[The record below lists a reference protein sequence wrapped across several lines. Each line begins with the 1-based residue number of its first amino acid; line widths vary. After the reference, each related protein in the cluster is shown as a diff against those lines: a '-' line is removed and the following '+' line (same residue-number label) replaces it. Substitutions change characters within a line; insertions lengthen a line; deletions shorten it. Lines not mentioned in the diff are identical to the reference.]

1 MVKVALLV
9 GVSEY
14 QPGFNSLPSAIKDIQ
29 AMEKV
34 LEEKGEFEVTTLPNP
49 ERNAMEL
56 AIDQLFANRT
66 SEDLV
71 LFYFSGHGIKDC
83 KRKFYLTTSETTK
96 DKQRII
102 VPPTAVAA
110 SYLQSQMT
118 DSRSERQVIILDCCY
133 SGAIAQGLTVKGE
146 VEIDI
151 QAELGGKGRAILT
164 SSSSTQESYTQ
175 ENSELSI
182 YTHYLIEGL
191 ETGAADFD
199 EDGRIS
205 VDELHEYTKKKVQEA
220 SPAMT
225 PQFYPVE
232 EGYKIYLARSPIDDP
247 KLKYRKEAQKLATQ
261 GEFTLTGRRILVHF
275 QTDLGLSPEEVE
287 TIEAEIRSPY
297 REYQQKLQEYKRAFK
312 EVVDQEYPL
321 SEHTR
326 NELKALQKL
335 LKLRDEDVAPIE
347 AQFTPQPKPKTD
359 NESEPTKSVSK
370 SKATIEGK
378 SQPASSSSLH
388 VFEFDVLT
396 IDAQGQETKRETKQA
411 EYFTEIL
418 DDDISL
424 EMVSIPGGS
433 FIMGAPEKELESR
446 DSERPQ
452 HQVTVPSFYM
462 GRYPITQAQWRVVAL
477 WEQAEK
483 RLDLDPSYFKED
495 YEGID
500 RWTRP
505 VESISWEDAMEFCNR
520 LSRKTKREYRLP
532 TEAEWEY
539 ACRASTTTPFH
550 FGETISTDLA
560 NYRGTDWE
568 VIGKGYPGNYGR
580 GFKGIFRKQTTPV
593 GYFKVA
599 NNFGLSDMHG
609 NVWEWCEDDWHENYN
624 YQDVPNDGSAWLSK
638 KSSTKVMC
646 GCSWHY
652 FPFSCRSAYRCY
664 ENRDN
669 RFSSLG
675 FRAVCVAS
683 RTT

>member
-1 MVKVALLV
+1 MIKVALLV

-14 QPGFNSLPSAIKDIQ
+14 KPGFNSLPSAIQDIQ
-29 AMEKV
+29 AMKKV

-49 ERNAMEL
+49 EPQAMQL

-71 LFYFSGHGIKDC
+71 LFYFSGHGIKDY

-96 DKQRII
+96 DQQRII
-102 VPPTAVAA
+102 IPPTAVAA

-191 ETGAADFD
+191 ETGTADFD
-199 EDGRIS
+199 EDGKIS
-205 VDELHEYTKKKVQEA
+205 VEELHEYTKKKVQEA

-247 KLKYRKEAQKLATQ
+247 KLKYRKKVERIIEEDEGEIDFITGEIDDLDRVYLNELGSNLSLSTEEARQ
-261 GEFTLTGRRILVHF
+261 I
-275 QTDLGLSPEEVE
+275 E
-287 TIEAEIRSPY
+287 TEAMQPLRQ
-297 REYQQKLQEYKRAFK
+297 RQQKLQRYR
-312 EVVDQEYPL
+312 EVF
-321 SEHTR
+321 
-326 NELKALQKL
+326 LKAIKKRFPLTSADYRKL
-335 LKLRDEDVAPIE
+335 KRIQELFGLRDEDV
-347 AQFTPQPKPKTD
+347 
-359 NESEPTKSVSK
+359 
-370 SKATIEGK
+370 ATIEGK
-378 SQPASSSSLH
+378 SQPTSSPSLQ
-388 VFEFDVLT
+388 VFQFDVLT

-411 EYFTEIL
+411 EYFTQIL

-433 FIMGAPEKELESR
+433 FMMGSPPEETNSY
-446 DSERPQ
+446 DGERPQ

-477 WEQAEK
+477 WEQVERK
-483 RLDLDPSYFKED
+483 LDPDPSSFKED

-505 VESISWEDAMEFCNR
+505 VETISWEDAKEFCNR

-539 ACRASTTTPFH
+539 ACRAVISDQSSVNSEELKVKEWNEKYNKPFH
-550 FGETISTDLA
+550 FGETISTELA
-560 NYRGTDWE
+560 NYD
-568 VIGKGYPGNYGR
+568 GNYTYGEGVKGDFR
-580 GFKGIFRKQTTPV
+580 GQTNPV
-593 GYFKVA
+593 GYFQVA
-599 NNFGLSDMHG
+599 NNFGLCDMHG
-609 NVWEWCEDDWHENYN
+609 NVWEWCEDDWHNSYKN
-624 YQDVPNDGSAWLSK
+624 APTDGSSWLLENSNF
-638 KSSTKVMC
+638 KVIR
-646 GCSWHY
+646 GGSWN
-652 FPFSCRSAYRCY
+652 FNPDICRSAYRNDN
-664 ENRDN
+664 NRDF
-669 RFSSLG
+669 RYSYFG
-675 FRAVCVAS
+675 FRVMCVVFK
-683 RTT
+683 TT